1 VIVAWLA
8 LTAIAGV
15 TYSLFAGTIS
25 SAITI
30 PGTKTSQV
38 QDELAGKFP
47 SANGG
52 NGTLVFQTSDGEA
65 FSDTQKD
72 DVQSFLKRIEDLPG
86 VKGTNDGFTTQQR
99 LDDQRQKI
107 VDGRKQLTDGQQQ
120 LTDGQAQLDAQKAQL
135 ESGKQKIADAQSQLD
150 AQKAQAQARTQA
162 AGAAA
167 AASAAAQAQLQ
178 AGQQQLQQAQAQIDA
193 QQAQLTA
200 GEQQIA
206 DAQKTLDDNK
216 QKLQSNE
223 RQLEQGSDLLDLS
236 KDIRFVSS
244 NGSAAIGTVQFT
256 KSTFEVPQST
266 KQEISDRAESA
277 DIPGVHVYV
286 SNDIAQGVPSILGP
300 GEIIGV
306 VIAALVLFLMLRTVI
321 GAAIPLFS
329 AVLGVAV
336 ASLASLS
343 FSGLVEFIS
352 VTPVLGVMLGLA
364 VGIDYSLF
372 ILNRHRT
379 QLKQGMGVHES
390 IGLANGTS
398 GNAVVFA
405 GTTVIVALLALNI
418 TGIPFL
424 GLMGT
429 VGAVAVFFAI
439 LIATSFT
446 PALLSLLGM
455 RILRKKERSSIGNTG
470 STRVPNT
477 PMSTWRAVI
486 TLVVGVA
493 VLGTIALPAT
503 QMRLGLPSGSSE
515 DVESSQYKAY
525 KVLEKE
531 FGAGQNGPLLV
542 VATLP
547 QAISADDVTATEV
560 TIGKALAKN
569 ADVDA
574 VLPIGASKDRSIIA
588 FQVKPAGGPDSIS
601 TENVVKDLRAQSVS
615 TDDGK
620 VRLGVAGNA
629 SANIDVSE
637 KLSNVLPLYL
647 AVVVGLSLI
656 ILIIV
661 FRSILVPITATAGF
675 ILSVLASFGGL
686 TAIYQFGWLSSVF
699 GVHDPAPILSFLPV
713 IEIGILFGLAM
724 DYQLFLVSGM
734 REAYAHGSSAK
745 VAVQRGLHAG
755 RAVVTAAAIIMIS
768 VFAGFIFSDSST
780 IKPIGFG
787 LAFGVLLDA
796 FVVRMLL
803 IPAVMHLL
811 GQSAWWIPKWLDRI
825 LPDVDVEGAKLDRS
839 GPGDRYQAQ
848 PVAAGTAPAAPA
860 AAAAPAAPVAA
871 AAPAD
876 QPAGSPPHGSHAAP
890 VEPDAPSHVA
900 HETHGTHAAPT
911 EPDAPAHGTPAAP
924 AEPDAPGHGTHAAPV
939 EPDAAPHDPGH
950 PPAHRA

>member
-1 VIVAWLA
+1 MAGLLYRLGRFSARRHWLVIIAWVVIMG
-8 LTAIAGV
+8 IAGV

-25 SAITI
+25 SSITI
-30 PGTKTSQV
+30 PNTKTSQV
-38 QDELAGKFP
+38 QDELADKFP

-52 NGTLVFQTSDGEA
+52 TGTIVFETTNGKA
-65 FSDTQKD
+65 FSDAQKS
-72 DVQSFLKRIEDLPG
+72 DVADFLQKVEKLDG
-86 VKGTNDGFTTQQR
+86 VKGATSGFDTQQQ

-107 VDGRKQLTDGQQQ
+107 VDGREQITDGRAQIES
-120 LTDGQAQLDAQKAQL
+120 GQEELDAQKLQLASGKEQIASAQAQL
-135 ESGKQKIADAQSQLD
+135 N
-150 AQKAQAQARTQA
+150 AQKAQAEA
-162 AGAAA
+162 AGGAAA
-167 AASAAAQAQLQ
+167 AAAQTQL
-178 AGQQQLQQAQAQIDA
+178 AQAQAQIDA
-193 QQAQLTA
+193 QQQQITS
-200 GEQQIA
+200 GEQQIEA
-206 DAQKTLDDNK
+206 AQQKIDDNTKKLDDSE
-216 QKLQSNE
+216 QE
-223 RQLEQGSDLLDLS
+223 LEQGSKLLDLS

-244 NGSAAIGTVQFT
+244 NGSAVIGTVQFT
-256 KSTFEVPQST
+256 KSTYEVPADT
-266 KQEISDRAESA
+266 KTQIADDAEAA
-277 DIPGVHVYV
+277 DISGVDVYV

-300 GEIIGV
+300 GEIGGV
-306 VIAALVLFLMLRTVI
+306 IIAAIVLFLMLRTII
-321 GAAIPLFS
+321 GAAVPLVS
-329 AVLGVAV
+329 AVLGVGV
-336 ASLASLS
+336 ASLAALS
-343 FSGLVEFIS
+343 FSSLVEFIS

-405 GTTVIVALLALNI
+405 GATVIVALLALNI

-446 PALLSLLGM
+446 PALLSLIGM
-455 RILRKKERSSIGNTG
+455 RILRKKERAKIGNTD
-470 STRVPNT
+470 STRVPNK

-486 TLVVGVA
+486 TLVAGVA

-503 QMRLGLPSGSSE
+503 QMRLGLPTGASE
-515 DVESSQYKAY
+515 SVESSQYKAY
-525 KVLEKE
+525 KALDDE

-547 QAISADDVTATEV
+547 DSVSEDDVTATEV
-560 TIGKALAKN
+560 TIGEAIAKN
-569 ADVDA
+569 DDVKA
-574 VLPIGASKDRSIIA
+574 VLPIGASKDRDIIA
-588 FQVKPAGGPDSIS
+588 FQVKPAGGPDSVS
-601 TENVVKDLRAQSVS
+601 TETLVKDLREQTVS

-620 VRLGVAGNA
+620 VTLGVAGNA

-647 AVVVGLSLI
+647 VVVVGLSLI

-661 FRSILVPITATAGF
+661 FRSFLVPITATAGF

-686 TAIYQFGWLSSVF
+686 TAIYQWGWLGSVF
-699 GVHDPAPILSFLPV
+699 GVHDPAPILSFLPI

-734 REAYAHGSSAK
+734 REAYAHGASAK

-787 LAFGVLLDA
+787 LAFGVLVDA

-803 IPAVMHLL
+803 IPAAMHLL
-811 GQSAWWIPKWLDRI
+811 GESAWWFPKWLDRI
-825 LPDVDVEGAKLDRS
+825 VPDVDVEGAKLERS
-839 GPGDRYQAQ
+839 H
-848 PVAAGTAPAAPA
+848 
-860 AAAAPAAPVAA
+860 
-871 AAPAD
+871 
-876 QPAGSPPHGSHAAP
+876 PAGGHESTHTGWHALP
-890 VEPDAPSHVA
+890 VEPDANA
-900 HETHGTHAAPT
+900 HES
-911 EPDAPAHGTPAAP
+911 
-924 AEPDAPGHGTHAAPV
+924 
-939 EPDAAPHDPGH
+939 GH